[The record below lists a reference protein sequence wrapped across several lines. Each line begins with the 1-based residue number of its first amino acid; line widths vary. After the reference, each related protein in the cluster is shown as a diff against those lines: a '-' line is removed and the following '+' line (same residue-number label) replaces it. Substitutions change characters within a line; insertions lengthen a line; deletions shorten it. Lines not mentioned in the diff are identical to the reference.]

1 MKLPSEKSNS
11 EELRRQILAAV
22 SRDLLSLPPL
32 ISRSI
37 RRQLVRPTTAG
48 PDLNITPL
56 HYEIMR
62 LLEIEGTLHVSEI
75 GDKLLIAR
83 AQMTKLID
91 KLVNLNI
98 VERIPDKSDRRTLNI
113 SLTGQGLKLLNEHQ
127 NRVIYAVRE
136 ILSPLSDEDPEVLS
150 RSLPAMRSILLK
162 A

>member
-1 MKLPSEKSNS
+1 M
-11 EELRRQILAAV
+11 V
-22 SRDLLSLPPL
+22 S
-32 ISRSI
+32 
-37 RRQLVRPTTAG
+37 

-62 LLEIEGTLHVSEI
+62 LLKSEGTLHVSEI
-75 GDKLLIAR
+75 GDKLQIAR

-113 SLTGQGLKLLNEHQ
+113 SLTGQGLNLLNEHQ

-136 ILSPLSDEDPEVLS
+136 ILSSLSGEDLEALS
-150 RSLPAMRSILLK
+150 RSLHTMRSILLK